1 MSADTVT
8 PDLEHAHAMS
18 PRYYSGEATLA
29 LEQRA
34 VFARC
39 WQLVAHRGQLAEPG
53 DHVVGQVAGVPVLLV
68 RGEDGVLRGFPNICR
83 HRGGPLALCDGKG
96 LRVLRCKYHGWTYTL
111 DGQLRAA
118 TEMQDAFDFNVADI
132 HLPPLQM
139 REWQGLVFVALD
151 AGVPP
156 FDSVYGGIAERIAP
170 IDLSGMHYFRRI
182 DYEMECNWKIYVE
195 NYVEGYHLPHV
206 HPGLSK
212 ALDYRS
218 YHTELFPW
226 HSLQCSPLRD
236 SGVGYGAGEAFYYFV
251 YPNVMLNI
259 TPGRLQTNVILPL
272 GPDRCRV
279 VFDYYYA
286 PYEDTRAR
294 IGGDQAFSD
303 EVQGE
308 DAGICEAVQKGLASG
323 YYTPGRLNP
332 RRESGVWH
340 FQNLMRAAYARAAV
354 ESPCTPAVR

>member
-34 VFARC
+34 VFAHS

-53 DHVVGQVAGVPVLLV
+53 DHVVGQVAGVPILLV

-96 LRVLRCKYHGWTYTL
+96 LRALRCKYHGWTYTL

-118 TEMQDAFDFNVADI
+118 TEMQDALDFNVADV
-132 HLPPLQM
+132 HLPPLQV

-156 FDSVYGGIAERIAP
+156 FDAVYGGIAERIAP
-170 IDLSGMHYFRRI
+170 IDLSVMHYFRRI
-182 DYEMECNWKIYVE
+182 NYEMDCNWKIYVE

-206 HPGLSK
+206 HPGLSR

-236 SGVGYGAGEAFYYFV
+236 SGVGYGTGEAFYYFV

-272 GPDRCRV
+272 GPSRCLV

-286 PYEDTRAR
+286 PDEDTRAR
-294 IGGDQAFSD
+294 IDGDQAFSD

-340 FQNLMRAAYARAAV
+340 FQNLMRAAYARAAA

>member
-139 REWQGLVFVALD
+139 REWQGLVFLALD

-279 VFDYYYA
+279 VSDYYYA

>member
-53 DHVVGQVAGVPVLLV
+53 NHVVGQVAGVPVLLV